1 MNSNTALFWNLRY
14 CNDRIVIRFA
24 IQNGSTALS
33 LAASRFCASDVRL
46 LLGLGA
52 NVNAVVRVREG
63 GRELYMGLVS
73 EYNSL
78 LHMMVGI
85 DAHFKLHPFRMAGLC

>member
-1 MNSNTALFWNLRY
+1 MPLYGW
-14 CNDRIVIRFA
+14 
-24 IQNGSTALS
+24 
-33 LAASRFCASDVRL
+33 
-46 LLGLGA
+46 
-52 NVNAVVRVREG
+52 VREG